1 MQVNGEL
8 KLIFVGIE
16 NLFALKVLGMI
27 GSSEFNLPHTSFFYQ
42 VLPDQCSDIFH
53 EDEEK
58 IGVKESHL
66 ILIGRHSDLWHIQY
80 EKQTPVR

>member
-8 KLIFVGIE
+8 KLIIVGIE

-27 GSSEFNLPHTSFFYQ
+27 GSSEFNLPHTLFFYQ

-53 EDEEK
+53 EDW
-58 IGVKESHL
+58 GESHL
-66 ILIGRHSDLWHIQY
+66 ILRGRHSDLWHIQY